1 MEPGELLKQVEQ
13 LRTAMKQ
20 AVQIAD
26 SLHAKMPELEEPA
39 MRAQCSVIRA
49 FLRQTERQEEILT
62 QMITAKETGEN
73 LPVNF

>member
-1 MEPGELLKQVEQ
+1 MEAVELLKQAEA
-13 LRTAMKQ
+13 LRTVMKQ
-20 AVQIAD
+20 AIKIAD

-62 QMITAKETGEN
+62 QMITAKDTGEN